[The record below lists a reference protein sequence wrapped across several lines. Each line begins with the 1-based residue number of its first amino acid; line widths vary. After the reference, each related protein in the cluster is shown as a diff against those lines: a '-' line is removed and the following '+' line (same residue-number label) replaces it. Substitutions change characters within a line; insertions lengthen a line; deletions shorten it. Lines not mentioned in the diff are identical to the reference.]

1 MAGNVS
7 QIFTK
12 SPYTG
17 PLITFM
23 FGDSRKA
30 YYIPKDFL
38 QNSDWINQCHYSHN
52 ILVPQVSEDVGHV
65 IIHYMYT
72 GEYQALKKY
81 YAGILMSDTK
91 EEFRM
96 GLTVLFASET
106 YRLAGLNEL
115 AKSEVTRL
123 RKDLPISIMLQV
135 IDEIFRATSFALAI
149 VSKKWIKNYLTSQ
162 IREEFKKNE
171 TAFEDSSMFL
181 PLLDIDLIKT
191 VASSL
196 TIIYREQIQ
205 ELNKEL
211 ANFKIK
217 GRDTESNLILTPVIS
232 SDGSGSNTPLAS
244 PTSPV
249 NLGSGNVP

>member
-12 SPYTG
+12 PYTG
-17 PLITFM
+17 PMITFM
-23 FGDSRKA
+23 FGNTRKA

-38 QNSDWINQCHYSHN
+38 QNSDWINQCHYNHN
-52 ILVPQVSEDVGHV
+52 VVVPQISEDVGHV

-72 GEYQALKKY
+72 GEYQVLKKY
-81 YAGILMSDTK
+81 YAGILMSDNK

-96 GLTVLFASET
+96 ALTVLFASET
-106 YRLAGLNEL
+106 YHLSGLNEL

-123 RKDLPISIMLQV
+123 REDFPISIMLQA
-135 IDEIFRATSFALAI
+135 IDDIFRASSFALAI
-149 VSKKWIKNYLTSQ
+149 VSKKWVKNYLTSQ

-171 TAFEDSSMFL
+171 SAFEDSSMFL

-196 TIIYREQIQ
+196 TMIYREQIQ
-205 ELNKEL
+205 ELNKEVT
-211 ANFKIK
+211 NFKLK
-217 GRDTESNLILTPVIS
+217 EREAESNLILTPVIS

-249 NLGSGNVP
+249 SLASGNIP